1 MASTPQTKRA
11 DAQEFEVRELFALGV
26 AVTFVCVFVWRD
38 LNWLV
43 AMAGGI
49 AAGVGYG
56 ALLARAPTHR
66 PAHALALPPWAAR
79 AGRFCFDPRH
89 GTIGP
94 AAAAAAS
101 AATR

>member
-26 AVTFVCVFVWRD
+26 AVTFVCAFVWRD

-49 AAGVGYG
+49 AAGVGHCP
-56 ALLARAPTHR
+56 LLARAATHGLAPSLGLTPL
-66 PAHALALPPWAAR
+66 PARRRLFFYDQNDTSHVLAP
-79 AGRFCFDPRH
+79 
-89 GTIGP
+89 P
-94 AAAAAAS
+94 AAALS
-101 AATR
+101 S